1 MILSGL
7 VKSST
12 VDFPGCLSAVLF
24 APGCNFDCFYCHN
37 RQLLGQHPPQI
48 EIEDVLDFLDRRRNL
63 LDGVVF
69 SGGEPT
75 LQEGLVDLIVK
86 IRRMGYSVKL
96 DTNGTNPGLLGRLIQ
111 SSLVDYVAIDLKA
124 PWAKYPSICRC
135 RAADVTFVQQSF
147 RLLAASGLDWEAR
160 TTVILSSVWRI
171 SKQWHRPFPR
181 RQIFSCN
188 DISVRIF
195 PVRKTDLCWIV
206 PAIHRLNCCR
216 WPRNYVNGN
225 PVSSS
230 ADSASSRSRSME
242 RLIWTKIL
250 TKLLGDK
257 RRALLNANNFPML
270 ILFLPLSI
278 ELMYDRFASDIRAR
292 SPWEIPCNSRRR
304 RIKFPVSF

>member
-147 RLLAASGLDWEAR
+147 RLLASSGLDWEAR
-160 TTVILSSVWRI
+160 TTVIPQLSLEDLEAMASAIPPAPNFFLQRYFRPHI
-171 SKQWHRPFPR
+171 SRP
-181 RQIFSCN
+181 
-188 DISVRIF
+188 
-195 PVRKTDLCWIV
+195 
-206 PAIHRLNCCR
+206 
-216 WPRNYVNGN
+216 
-225 PVSSS
+225 
-230 ADSASSRSRSME
+230 E
-242 RLIWTKIL
+242 
-250 TKLLGDK
+250 
-257 RRALLNANNFPML
+257 
-270 ILFLPLSI
+270 
-278 ELMYDRFASDIRAR
+278 DRFMLDRPGYTPAQLLSMAEKLRQ
-292 SPWEIPCNSRRR
+292 WQPCILVR
-304 RIKFPVSF
+304 